1 VSLADARVARG
12 PAADAAMLAA
22 LIGTSPDGRLRS
34 LYIETPVDDR
44 QTVAR
49 LRRDIAAK
57 DEALRVA
64 ETLLGE
70 SADLLD
76 RYNAAIWQNE
86 EAVA

>member
-1 VSLADARVARG
+1 MTLADARVARG

-34 LYIETPVDDR
+34 LYVETPVDDR
-44 QTVAR
+44 ETIVR

-57 DEALRVA
+57 DDALRVA
-64 ETLLGE
+64 ETLLAE
-70 SADLLD
+70 SEDLLA
-76 RYNAAIWQNE
+76 RYNAAIWRDE